1 MEKPPPPPRKPS
13 ASSDSFPAVSPL
25 HEEKLWKVLKQLEEE
40 LTEINKARG
49 RDLQRI
55 LEVEERVDHYAEVL
69 RELQESTL
77 AAKRAAFN
85 VEAMSAKVERLDVTM
100 TKALEA
106 LAEGSQKSLMRTV
119 ASAREEAS
127 QNLRII
133 EIEAKL
139 RETGNAAGKKAGLTW
154 GGGAAVIGTILGAI
168 FHYLIQAAT
177 GH

>member
-1 MEKPPPPPRKPS
+1 M
-13 ASSDSFPAVSPL
+13 
-25 HEEKLWKVLKQLEEE
+25 LKSLEEE

-55 LEVEERVDHYAEVL
+55 LEVEERVDHYAEVV

-77 AAKRAAFN
+77 ATKRAALV
-85 VEAMSAKVERLDVTM
+85 VETMSAKVERLDNTM

-119 ASAREEAS
+119 ASAREEAA
-127 QNLRII
+127 QNIRII
-133 EIEAKL
+133 ELEAKL
-139 RETGNAAGKKAGLTW
+139 REAGNSAGKKAGLTW
-154 GGGAAVIGTILGAI
+154 GSGAAVIGTVLGAI
-168 FHYLIQAAT
+168 IHYLIQTAA